1 MNDQRTIQSAWEN
14 GGNRV
19 NNFDAIRFFA
29 AAAVVL
35 SHSFEITGGPEAF
48 EPLRALTDGQAS
60 LGRAAVLVF
69 FALSGFLIVK
79 SWRADPRLGA
89 FIVKRGLRIAP
100 ALWCVVLISLVVI
113 GPLFTTAG
121 LLPYLQDAQTGQYL
135 ANAFLYTKFYSL
147 PGVFSDLPLQGVVN
161 GPLWTLKFEVLCY
174 GLVAVL
180 GMAGLLSRA
189 ICLVMIALAYGVH
202 ILGGGETHSGGS
214 YYLFAGADLMR
225 GFFVGAAAALFADKV
240 VLDDRL
246 ALSAGIGLFAAAI
259 LGVFDAAFPLLGGYL
274 VFYVGFARAG
284 RLARFGK
291 HGDFSYGIYVW
302 GFPLQQITMAM
313 TGIAVWYVNFALAF
327 PLTLAAA
334 YLSWRY
340 VEAPSLRLKS
350 NLLGNRRRQS
360 ASRLK
365 QART

>member
-1 MNDQRTIQSAWEN
+1 MNDLRTIESAWRN
-14 GGNRV
+14 GGDRV

-35 SHSFEITGGPEAF
+35 SHSFEITGGFGAF
-48 EPLRALTDGQAS
+48 EPLMALTDGQAS
-60 LGRAAVLVF
+60 LGRAAVLIF

-79 SWRADPRLGA
+79 SWCADPRLGA
-89 FIVKRGLRIAP
+89 FVVKRGLRIAP

-113 GPLFTTAG
+113 GPFFTTVDF
-121 LLPYLQDAQTGQYL
+121 LSYLQHAQTGQYV
-135 ANAFLYTKFYSL
+135 ANAFLYTKYFSL
-147 PGVFSDLPLQGVVN
+147 PGVFADVPLESVVN

-174 GLVAVL
+174 ALVAIF
-180 GMAGLLSRA
+180 GIFGLLSRFV
-189 ICLVMIALAYGVH
+189 CLGMIALAYGVH
-202 ILGGGETHSGGS
+202 LMGNGETHAGAA
-214 YYLFAGADLMR
+214 YYVFAGADLMR
-225 GFFVGAAAALFADKV
+225 AFFVGAAAALFADKV
-240 VLDDRL
+240 VLDDRF

-259 LGVFDAAFPLLGGYL
+259 LGVFDAVFPLLGGYL
-274 VFYVGFARAG
+274 VFYFGFATSG

-313 TGIAVWYVNFALAF
+313 TGIGLWYVNFALAF

-350 NLLGNRRRQS
+350 RLLKNGRQQPVK
-360 ASRLK
+360 RLK
-365 QART
+365 QAHT